1 MKVIKRNGTLEQ
13 VKFDKITKRI
23 SALITPTEHK
33 YKILDATRVTLQ
45 LLKSNYVIDR
55 CKTSDIDEYAAEICA
70 HMSTIE
76 PHYNQLAG
84 RICVS
89 NLHKLTKKDEKIT
102 FSEIV
107 SQCYF
112 HKNQFNEKQPLV
124 SKRFYDFVQEH
135 KDKFNKWIQYKR
147 DYDIDYFG
155 FKTLQKSYLLKSDKK
170 VIIESPQDMFMR
182 VAIALHHKDVE
193 QSLCSIDLIHKT
205 YDLLSLKKY
214 IHATPTLFNAG
225 TSRQQL
231 SSCFLVSIQDSLQ
244 DIYTGLSECAMISKN
259 AGGIGIEIHDVRAKH
274 SVIRSTN
281 GTSDGIVPMLKVFES
296 TARYVNQGGKRKG
309 SIAVYLA
316 PYHADIESFLD
327 LRKNVGAETE
337 RARDLF
343 TALWISDVFMKRV
356 MQDKMWSLMCPDE
369 SKGLSNVYGKEFE
382 ALYIQYEKK
391 GKFKKQ
397 IKARKLWEKIKISLI
412 ETGSPYIHFKDHVNR
427 KNNQK
432 NIGVI
437 RTSNLCGE
445 IMEVTNRYES
455 AVCNLASISLSHF
468 VKTKHTF
475 PLDSNIVV
483 FSVSGCNPCK
493 NLKMLLDRHLI
504 KYKEQSIRSKEYKE
518 LKKHYKVKTVP
529 QVVCNGKLLGG
540 YKEVKQMFTTY
551 YDLDDLKDT
560 VCCAIRNLN
569 KVIDINF
576 YPSDKTHRSNV
587 RHRPI
592 GLGVQGL
599 ADVYCKMK
607 IPFES
612 KRAHLLNRQIFETI
626 YFGCMEESC
635 LLAKERETYLKPIV
649 SLFKKQ
655 NKTKK
660 DKDKLDHLFK
670 KYNII
675 PEELNRESH
684 LGSYSTFIGSPLSN
698 GQFQFNLWDKTWS
711 STESSDPNSFTSKWD
726 WNQLRKK
733 VKQYGVRNSLTTA
746 LMPTAST
753 SQILGN
759 NECFEPFTNNIYTR
773 KTIAGLFRV
782 INKYLIQD
790 LQEEGLW
797 DEQLKNLIIYHKGSI
812 QKIDKIPQHIKDLHK
827 TAYEIKQKVIIQ
839 QAADRGCFV
848 DQSQSMNL
856 FVDNKNNIS
865 KIIDSAIFTAWK
877 LGLKTGLYY
886 LRSKAAVDAIQFS
899 VDKSKFINNNIED
912 DECLMCG
919 S

>member
-1 MKVIKRNGTLEQ
+1 MKVIKRNGSLEQ

-23 SALITPTEHK
+23 SALITPFEHK

-76 PHYNQLAG
+76 PRYNQLAG

-89 NLHKLTKKDEKIT
+89 NLHKLTKKDDKMT
-102 FSEIV
+102 FSETV
-107 SQCYF
+107 SRCYF
-112 HKNQFNEKQPLV
+112 HKNKFNEQQCLV
-124 SKRFYDFVQEH
+124 SKPFYDFVQKYKE
-135 KDKFNKWIQYKR
+135 KFDKWIEYKR

-155 FKTLQKSYLLKSDKK
+155 FKTLQKSYLLKTFKK
-170 VIIESPQDMFMR
+170 EIIESPQDMFMR
-182 VAIALHHKDVE
+182 VSIALHHKDIDN
-193 QSLCSIDLIHKT
+193 SLCSIDLIHKT
-205 YDLLSLKKY
+205 YNNLSLKKY

-225 TSRQQL
+225 TIRQQL
-231 SSCFLVSIQDSLQ
+231 SSCFLVSIQDSLH
-244 DIYTGLSECAMISKN
+244 DIYAGLAECAMISKN
-259 AGGIGIEIHDVRAKH
+259 SGGIGIEVHDIRAKH

-281 GTSDGIVPMLKVFES
+281 GSSDGIVPMLKVFES

-309 SIAVYLA
+309 SIAVYIA

-356 MQDKMWSLMCPDE
+356 IQDKMWSLMCPDE
-369 SKGLSNVYGKEFE
+369 SKGLSSVYGEEFE
-382 ALYIQYEKK
+382 ELYIKYEKE
-391 GKFKKQ
+391 GKFRKQ

-445 IMEVTNRYES
+445 IMEVTNKDES
-455 AVCNLASISLSHF
+455 AVCNLASISLSSF
-468 VKTKHTF
+468 VKTKHQF
-475 PLDSNIVV
+475 PTNGDIVV
-483 FSVSGCNPCK
+483 FSMSGCIPCR
-493 NLKMLLDRHLI
+493 NVKMLLDKHMI

-518 LKKHYKVKTVP
+518 LKKRYKVKTVP
-529 QVVCNGKLLGG
+529 QIVCNGELLGG

-551 YDLDDLKDT
+551 YDFDDLKET

-576 YPSDKTHRSNV
+576 YPSNKTLNSNT

-612 KRAHLLNRQIFETI
+612 KKAILLNHQIFETI

-635 LLAKERETYLKPIV
+635 KLAKEREIFIKPV
-649 SLFKKQ
+649 LPLFKQQ

-660 DKDKLDHLFK
+660 ENERLEHLFQQ
-670 KYNII
+670 YNII
-675 PEELNRESH
+675 PEELKRNTH
-684 LGSYSTFIGSPLSN
+684 LGSYSTFIGSPLSK
-698 GQFQFNLWDKTWS
+698 GQFQFNLWGKTWS
-711 STESSDPNSFTSKWD
+711 PTQPQDENSFTSKWD
-726 WNQLRKK
+726 WHQLKK
-733 VKQYGVRNSLTTA
+733 EIMKYGVRNSLTTA

-797 DEQLKNLIIYHKGSI
+797 DEELKNLLIYHKGSI

-827 TAYEIKQKVIIQ
+827 TAYEIKQKAIIQ
-839 QAADRGCFV
+839 QAADRGCFI

-856 FVDNKNNIS
+856 FVDNKNNMS

-899 VDKSKFINNNIED
+899 VDKSKLDKRSYED